1 MTIAWVSPCK
11 PRKNAVRSAAIMPYT
26 LFRSAVFTLPPERA
40 HSLAIRALKLGL
52 IPPKIIADDP
62 RMHVNIMGLDFKNPL
77 GMAAGFDKNAEAIY
91 GLQQQGFSH
100 IECGTVTLKPQ
111 VGNPKPR
118 VFRLTE
124 DEAVINRLGFNNDG
138 IGPFLARLKRRARH
152 HAIVG
157 ANIGRNKETDDAIQ
171 DYVELFKAVVG
182 VADYVTV
189 NVSSPNT
196 QGVRGL
202 QEKNALGHLLGA
214 LRTERAAR
222 NLRTPIVL
230 KIAPDLD
237 TQGREDVAAVA
248 LENKVDA
255 LIVSNTTIKRP
266 NTLKSPLHGESGGL
280 SGQPLFAI
288 STQELKDMYR
298 FTDGKIPLIGV
309 GGVASAE
316 QAYAKILSG
325 ASLVQL
331 YTGLI
336 YHGFGLV
343 PQILSGLKELM
354 EKDGFTQIQD
364 AVGKGASGNL

>member
-1 MTIAWVSPCK
+1 MGL
-11 PRKNAVRSAAIMPYT
+11 MPYS
-26 LFRSAVFTLPPERA
+26 LFRSLIFTLPPERA
-40 HSLAIRALKLGL
+40 HTLAIRALKLGL
-52 IPPKIIADDP
+52 IPAKPLADDP
-62 RMHVNIMGLDFKNPL
+62 AMHVHVLGRTFKNPIGL
-77 GMAAGFDKNAEAIY
+77 AAGFDKNAEAIY
-91 GLQQQGFSH
+91 GLQAQGFGH
-100 IECGTVTLKPQ
+100 IECGTVTVKPQ
-111 VGNPKPR
+111 AGNPKPR
-118 VFRLTE
+118 IFRLVE
-124 DEAVINRLGFNNDG
+124 DEAVINRLGFNNEG
-138 IGPFLARLKRRARH
+138 IGPFVARMKRRSRSDVL
-152 HAIVG
+152 VG
-157 ANIGRNKETDDAIQ
+157 ANIGRNKETEDAIQ
-171 DYVELFKAVVG
+171 DYVQLFKAVVG

-202 QEKNALGHLLGA
+202 QEKNALGHLLNA
-214 LRTERAAR
+214 LRTERAAL

-266 NTLKSPLHGESGGL
+266 NTLKSPLHGETGGL
-280 SGQPLFAI
+280 SGQPLFGI

-336 YHGFGLV
+336 YKGFGLV
-343 PQILSGLKELM
+343 PHILSGVKELM
-354 EKDGFTQIQD
+354 QRDGFTQIQD